1 MIQSNVDGLGHSV
14 WVAMYQALWLQ
25 AMSNV
30 FFLCRINGQQAGK
43 MEIQK
48 KHHHKDYMLRMILI
62 NKINDQLWLKR
73 THPLTVSN
81 LKILLSNHKATKN
94 LHKEFQEQYKTFA
107 TSFACFSKIRAL
119 SCFTFNIRNCPSKMY
134 KTE

>member
-1 MIQSNVDGLGHSV
+1 MVASNVKSIFSAQNQWTASWEDGD
-14 WVAMYQALWLQ
+14 
-25 AMSNV
+25 
-30 FFLCRINGQQAGK
+30 K
-43 MEIQK
+43 K

-73 THPLTVSN
+73 THPLTFSN

-107 TSFACFSKIRAL
+107 TSFAYFSKIRAL
-119 SCFTFNIRNCPSKMY
+119 SCFIFDIRNCPSKMY